1 MVECNTASHLEQI
14 LQYCITV
21 VTWFCNTE
29 LDCLR
34 TFLIMRCLLLLDE
47 EERLDKDGL
56 LVEVALSA
64 DMVAVPVGRQGR

>member
-1 MVECNTASHLEQI
+1 
-14 LQYCITV
+14 
-21 VTWFCNTE
+21 
-29 LDCLR
+29 
-34 TFLIMRCLLLLDE
+34 MRCLLLLDE